1 MRNYVTFS
9 ERMKEK
15 IERKE
20 GIRNG
25 SSAMKEGSR
34 RGEGKIEDDERNERR
49 DSTMER

>member
-1 MRNYVTFS
+1 
-9 ERMKEK
+9 MKEE

-20 GIRNG
+20 GRRKG
-25 SSAMKEGSR
+25 SCAMEEGSR